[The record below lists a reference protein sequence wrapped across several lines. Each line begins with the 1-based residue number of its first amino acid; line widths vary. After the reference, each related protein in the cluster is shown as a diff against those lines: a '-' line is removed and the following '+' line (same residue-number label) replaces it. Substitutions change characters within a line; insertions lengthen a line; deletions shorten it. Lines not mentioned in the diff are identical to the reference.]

1 MRAKDDD
8 LSASPLL
15 FYEMSSQEHHNHH
28 HESGVTSTFAV
39 PLGPACGAIPLD
51 AVNTYI
57 LYTVLAPL

>member
-15 FYEMSSQEHHNHH
+15 FYEMSSQEHH
-28 HESGVTSTFAV
+28 HESGVTSTFEV

-51 AVNTYI
+51 ALNTYI
-57 LYTVLAPL
+57 LFTVLGPL